1 LIDFF
6 LSAMTLILGILG
18 SPRRGGNSDILLD
31 NALQAAARSG
41 AEVQKVIINDL
52 KFRACQGC
60 NDCHEDGRC
69 VQRDDLTPIYELLE
83 KADAVIIASPIYF
96 SGLSSQTKLLID
108 RCQCLWVRNE
118 KLGRYSSLTKKRRGA
133 LIAVG
138 GDEKAVFR
146 HAVGEVRAFY
156 CAIGIVYDREM
167 LLPGV
172 EGKGEVLS
180 HPTAMA
186 EAERLGTHL
195 ASAANHEPC

>member
-1 LIDFF
+1 
-6 LSAMTLILGILG
+6 MTLILGILG
-18 SPRRGGNSDILLD
+18 SPRRSGNSDILLD
-31 NALQAAARSG
+31 RALQAAAEAG
-41 AEVQKVIINDL
+41 AEVQKVILNDL
-52 KFRACQGC
+52 RFRSCQGC

-69 VQRDDLTPIYELLE
+69 VQQDDLTPVYELLE

-96 SGLSSQTKLLID
+96 SGLSAQTKLLID

-118 KLGRYSSLTKKRRGA
+118 KLGRYSSQTRKRRGA
-133 LIAVG
+133 IIAVA

-156 CAIGIVYDREM
+156 CAIGIDYDGEI

-180 HPTAMA
+180 HPKAMA
-186 EAERLGTHL
+186 EAERLGAHL
-195 ASAANHEPC
+195 ASVINHDPG